1 MQLPCTETGAFHTC
15 SILRGLHETFPKV
28 IDGNALIQSHFRH
41 GDLKPELFELARTVA
56 KIKGDIAA
64 NENRLW
70 SLREQ
75 ERKAQVKAKRNAVTA
90 PQDGVVMN
98 LRIHTPG
105 GVVAP
110 GGVILDLVPARDKLV
125 LEVKIQPIDIDVV
138 RPDLPATVRFVAYKQ
153 RTTPVVEGRVTR
165 VSADAVTE
173 ERTEDILRYI
183 RTNGHEGRVAPHV
196 HYLEKALALELRHKL
211 WPWALQ
217 RSGRLV
223 RAIGTFIED
232 VSEDDLRRQWL
243 FKPENGG
250 IFMDWIHPSAML
262 ANVCGAHFEACEEAT
277 AYVVN
282 PAYDPANPTGIEA
295 RFRLTGEHLAP
306 GATATIRVGKGF
318 PPGVRYKRLRLE
330 FERGAVLELAFTD
343 TEKEI
348 ETGQKGNWTFDD
360 NGSVEKGRATGP
372 SSYELL
378 VDEMLGMI
386 EKRKA
391 PLSLAEMREIYRPV
405 WLCLA
410 AVDTVVRADAGQVE
424 DLMRRAIALKP

>member
-1 MQLPCTETGAFHTC
+1 MAKTYALGGIGAGGHWYGRLHPFLKDRVKLQKAVGITRFEDKHDILESYGLTKDRYFQVVVGGSLPDAF
-15 SILRGLHETFPKV
+15 
-28 IDGNALIQSHFRH
+28 
-41 GDLKPELFELARTVA
+41 FE
-56 KIKGDIAA
+56 G
-64 NENRLW
+64 
-70 SLREQ
+70 
-75 ERKAQVKAKRNAVTA
+75 
-90 PQDGVVMN
+90 
-98 LRIHTPG
+98 
-105 GVVAP
+105 
-110 GGVILDLVPARDKLV
+110 
-125 LEVKIQPIDIDVV
+125 IDVV
-138 RPDLPATVRFVAYKQ
+138 HVASQNQFHQAQAMECLDHGVATI
-153 RTTPVVEGRVTR
+153 VEKTL
-165 VSADAVTE
+165 AVTE

-262 ANVCGAHFEACEEAT
+262 ANVCAAHFEACESAT
-277 AYVVN
+277 GYVVN
-282 PAYDPANPTGIEA
+282 AAYDPANPTGIEA
-295 RFRLTGEHLAP
+295 RFRLTGEHMAP
-306 GATATIRVGKGF
+306 SATATIRVGKGF
-318 PPGVRYKRLRLE
+318 PPGVRHKRLRLE
-330 FERGAVLELAFTD
+330 FERGATLELAFTD

-348 ETGQKGNWTFDD
+348 ETGQKGTWVFDD
-360 NGSVEKGRATGP
+360 HGSVEKGRATGP

-391 PLSLAEMREIYRPV
+391 PLTLQEMREIYRPV

-410 AVDTVVRADAGQVE
+410 AVEEGVRAGAGQVE
-424 DLMRRAIALKP
+424 DLMKRAIALKA